1 MEGTGETMKKI
12 AMKEAVDKEL
22 AKERLKEMIRQELKE
37 ITGAYGGDD
46 VDGEDGSSYLEEE
59 EVKRK

>member
-1 MEGTGETMKKI
+1 MLSCSL
-12 AMKEAVDKEL
+12 V
-22 AKERLKEMIRQELKE
+22 IRQELKE

-59 EVKRK
+59 AKINTGIVTGKQIGRAHV

>member
-1 MEGTGETMKKI
+1 MQPVNKL
-12 AMKEAVDKEL
+12 AM
-22 AKERLKEMIRQELKE
+22 QE

-59 EVKRK
+59 AKINTTDVFDIHPLTGSSYLENK